1 MTNSQRGAVIG
12 VGAAYAVAIV
22 LLVVTRNVLY
32 LSEDDQF
39 TISIIAAIVLL
50 WATSRLGPLRWRS
63 ERRTGNRLVASF
75 LVLFAATIVSLAAHA
90 FMPTDVLPV
99 VAVGVIFPFLLVGQL
114 AIDWRQ
120 LGINAP
126 SV

>member
-1 MTNSQRGAVIG
+1 MTSSLSRSSRPSCCCGQRPGWAPSAG
-12 VGAAYAVAIV
+12 EANDGQ
-22 LLVVTRNVLY
+22 
-32 LSEDDQF
+32 E
-39 TISIIAAIVLL
+39 IA
-50 WATSRLGPLRWRS
+50 SF
-63 ERRTGNRLVASF
+63 ASF